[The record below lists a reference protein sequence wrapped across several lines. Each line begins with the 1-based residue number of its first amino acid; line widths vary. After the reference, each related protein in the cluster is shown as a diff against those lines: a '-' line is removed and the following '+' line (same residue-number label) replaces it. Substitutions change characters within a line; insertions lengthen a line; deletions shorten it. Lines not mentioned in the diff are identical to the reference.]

1 MLHRYCLGIRDF
13 GDRHSF
19 TQSGVPSGT
28 NEMIAVGQ
36 MTPQTKLNSF
46 SDLST
51 RIANEK
57 TPDAFVKYHPSEAV
71 GTTIRRYPFSVDDR
85 TAPRSVTL
93 FSPSETCGRDHEVLQ
108 ANS

>member
-28 NEMIAVGQ
+28 NELTAVGQ

-46 SDLST
+46 SGLSN
-51 RIANEK
+51 A
-57 TPDAFVKYHPSEAV
+57 
-71 GTTIRRYPFSVDDR
+71 
-85 TAPRSVTL
+85 
-93 FSPSETCGRDHEVLQ
+93 
-108 ANS
+108 